1 MKNKAIL
8 EFVEIVKR
16 KYLKRITLCNK
27 NTIEMEI
34 YGIENQYLIST
45 GCLVL
50 KIDLVNNLIELTDLD
65 SKNKIISQSLIDLA
79 KKTLTIDETR
89 TYYYKNHPKYLL
101 TYISLD
107 KKYNFNIYIDE
118 QIKNQKIIETNNG
131 SCYVKRKK
139 RGQ

>member
-16 KYLKRITLCNK
+16 KYLKRITLYNK

-34 YGIENQYLIST
+34 YGIENQYLVST

-65 SKNKIISQSLIDLA
+65 SKNKMISQSLIDLA
-79 KKTLTIDETR
+79 KKTLTIDETK
-89 TYYYKNHPKYLL
+89 TYYYKNHPKYIL

-107 KKYNFNIYIDE
+107 KKYNFNLYIDE

-131 SCYVKRKK
+131 SCYVKIKK
-139 RGQ
+139 

>member
-16 KYLKRITLCNK
+16 KYLKRITLYNK

-65 SKNKIISQSLIDLA
+65 SNNKIISQSLIDLA

-89 TYYYKNHPKYLL
+89 TYYYKNHPKYIL

-131 SCYVKRKK
+131 SCYVKRKN

>member
-131 SCYVKRKK
+131 SCYVKRKN

>member
-16 KYLKRITLCNK
+16 KYLKRITLYNK

-34 YGIENQYLIST
+34 YGIENQYLVST

-65 SKNKIISQSLIDLA
+65 SKNKMISQSLIDLA

-89 TYYYKNHPKYLL
+89 TYYYKNHPKYIL

-131 SCYVKRKK
+131 SCYVKRKN

>member
-131 SCYVKRKK
+131 SCYVKRKNS
-139 RGQ
+139 GQ

>member
-16 KYLKRITLCNK
+16 KYLKRITLYNK

-34 YGIENQYLIST
+34 YGIENQYLVST

-65 SKNKIISQSLIDLA
+65 SKNKMISQSLIDLA
-79 KKTLTIDETR
+79 KKTLTIDETK
-89 TYYYKNHPKYLL
+89 TYYYKNHPKYIL

-139 RGQ
+139 

>member
-8 EFVEIVKR
+8 EFVEIVKG
-16 KYLKRITLCNK
+16 KYLKRITLYNK

-89 TYYYKNHPKYLL
+89 TYYYKNHPKYIL

-118 QIKNQKIIETNNG
+118 QIKNQKIIETNND
-131 SCYVKRKK
+131 SCYVKRKN

>member
-16 KYLKRITLCNK
+16 KYLKRITLYNK

-89 TYYYKNHPKYLL
+89 TYYYKNHPKYIL

-131 SCYVKRKK
+131 SCYVKRKN

>member
-89 TYYYKNHPKYLL
+89 TYYYKNHPKYIL

-131 SCYVKRKK
+131 SCYVKRKN

>member
-16 KYLKRITLCNK
+16 KYLKRITLYNK

-89 TYYYKNHPKYLL
+89 TYYYKNHPKYIL

-118 QIKNQKIIETNNG
+118 QIKNQKIIETNND
-131 SCYVKRKK
+131 SCYVKRKN

>member
-79 KKTLTIDETR
+79 KKSLTIDETR

-131 SCYVKRKK
+131 SCYVKRKN

>member
-16 KYLKRITLCNK
+16 KYLKRITLYNK

-34 YGIENQYLIST
+34 YGIENQYLVST

-65 SKNKIISQSLIDLA
+65 SKNKMISQSLIDLA
-79 KKTLTIDETR
+79 KKTLTIDETK
-89 TYYYKNHPKYLL
+89 TYYYKNHPKYIL

-131 SCYVKRKK
+131 SCYVKRKN

>member
-65 SKNKIISQSLIDLA
+65 SKNKMISQSLIDLA

-131 SCYVKRKK
+131 SCYVKRKN

>member
-16 KYLKRITLCNK
+16 KYLKRITLYNK

-65 SKNKIISQSLIDLA
+65 SKNKMISQSLIDLA
-79 KKTLTIDETR
+79 KKTLTIDETK
-89 TYYYKNHPKYLL
+89 TYYYKNHPKYIL

-139 RGQ
+139 

>member
-118 QIKNQKIIETNNG
+118 QIKNQKIIETNKV
-131 SCYVKRKK
+131 SCYVKRKN

>member
-16 KYLKRITLCNK
+16 KYLKRITLYNK

-34 YGIENQYLIST
+34 YGIENQYLVST

-65 SKNKIISQSLIDLA
+65 SKNKMISQSLIDLA
-79 KKTLTIDETR
+79 KKTLTIDETK
-89 TYYYKNHPKYLL
+89 TYYYKNHPKYIL

-131 SCYVKRKK
+131 SCYVKIKK
-139 RGQ
+139 

>member
-16 KYLKRITLCNK
+16 KYLKRITLYNK

-79 KKTLTIDETR
+79 KKTLTIDETK
-89 TYYYKNHPKYLL
+89 TYYYKNHPKYIL

-131 SCYVKRKK
+131 SCYVKRKNK
-139 RGQ
+139 GQ